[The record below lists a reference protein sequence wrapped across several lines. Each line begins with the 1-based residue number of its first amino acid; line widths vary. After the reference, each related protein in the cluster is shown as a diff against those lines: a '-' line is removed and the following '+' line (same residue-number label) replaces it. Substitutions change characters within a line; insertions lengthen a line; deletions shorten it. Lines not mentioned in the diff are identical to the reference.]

1 MSIKKEKVEQTKK
14 PQSIQPQSTQSLQNF
29 AHAFHKSL
37 SSVQYAMLCYVS
49 KQNSMHN
56 AITMSGHISIE
67 VNDIDQL
74 DVLRAKHTP
83 PIIFFQVS
91 SFSELKACYEAT
103 FKTMSTQAS
112 PVVILLCQSHE
123 CVEADGM
130 VGQGDRFSA
139 PGGPPEFARAT
150 HQRIN

>member
-1 MSIKKEKVEQTKK
+1 
-14 PQSIQPQSTQSLQNF
+14 
-29 AHAFHKSL
+29 
-37 SSVQYAMLCYVS
+37 
-49 KQNSMHN
+49 
-56 AITMSGHISIE
+56 MSGHISIE

-103 FKTMSTQAS
+103 FKTIPTQAS

-123 CVEADGM
+123 CVEAD
-130 VGQGDRFSA
+130 
-139 PGGPPEFARAT
+139 E
-150 HQRIN
+150 